1 MATYLRPFPA
11 AAAAFADATRWLR
24 FCACALALGATVAS
38 AQQVKDIFPAST
50 QLPNAVLGKFY
61 SITLTAVTEPAGL
74 PVDWNTDEGC
84 LDGSGLEFIFPD
96 GSSNATTIQGT
107 ASTLGTF
114 ECTVTATIFLDTG
127 NSFITKTYMV
137 RVVSPCTPPQITSGG
152 LPPVTADASY
162 VFGVMA
168 TGTLPLTFSAM
179 GLPAGLTLNPVS
191 GVIAGTPHAA
201 GSYPVSIMVAGCGP
215 NALQDLTLVVS
226 APPPPPPAV
235 VALSLTSQPN
245 PAVFGQPVTAL
256 AHASGGAVVP
266 TGNVLLCVVAPGQ
279 FCAAPV
285 GAPPPGT
292 DPSLL
297 PPLLTAPLDAN
308 GNATFTLNGL
318 LIQNFMLSASYG
330 GDATHQP
337 ATAGPIDQFVIKG
350 LLLPPTPVAA
360 RPSQGDPPAPAA
372 PIPTLSWAA
381 LALLALAIA
390 GVVAVRLRRRP
401 LGG

>member
-11 AAAAFADATRWLR
+11 AAAAFAPATRWLR
-24 FCACALALGATVAS
+24 FCACALALGATVVS

-50 QLPNAVLGKFY
+50 QLPNAVLGRFY

-127 NSFITKTYMV
+127 NSSITKTYMV
-137 RVVSPCTPPQITSGG
+137 RVVNPCPLPQITSGD
-152 LPPVTADASY
+152 PPAITAGVPYSFTVTA
-162 VFGVMA
+162 
-168 TGTLPLTFSAM
+168 TGKPPLTYTAM
-179 GLPAGLTLNPVS
+179 GLPPGLTIGSATGVITGTTNVVGRHVVSVMVS
-191 GVIAGTPHAA
+191 G
-201 GSYPVSIMVAGCGP
+201 CGRS
-215 NALQDLTLVVS
+215 ALRDFTVVVN
-226 APPPPPPAV
+226 PPPPAV
-235 VALSLTSQPN
+235 VALSLMSQPN
-245 PAVFGQPVTAL
+245 PAIFGQPVTAL
-256 AHASGGAVVP
+256 AHATDGASAP
-266 TGNVLLCVVAPGQ
+266 TGNVLLCVIAPGQ

-292 DPSLL
+292 DPSLI

-318 LIQNFMLSASYG
+318 LIQNYVLSASYG

-337 ATAGPIDQFVIKG
+337 ATAGPVDQFVIKG
-350 LLLPPTPVAA
+350 LLLPPAHEAV
-360 RPSQGDPPAPAA
+360 RPSRAAQGDPPAPAA
-372 PIPTLSWAA
+372 SIPTLSWAA

-390 GVVAVRLRRRP
+390 GVGAVRLRRRP
-401 LGG
+401 LDG